1 MKTYRSSSGIPA
13 FKQLNGESGIV
24 LIAVLVLL
32 ASLTLIGVTAFFAS
46 STNVKV
52 SGNYRTG
59 QTALQVAMAGAEQAR
74 ETLRAANATSSNPAN
89 FSEELLARVG
99 ANGILNGYTSSTDDL
114 PIASSSTLLSGY
126 SYTAY
131 LTNDSSEG

>member
-1 MKTYRSSSGIPA
+1 MKTHPSLSGIPA

-46 STNVKV
+46 STNARIG
-52 SGNYRTG
+52 GNYKTG
-59 QTALQVAMAGAEQAR
+59 ETALQIAMAGAEQAR

-99 ANGILNGYTSSTDDL
+99 ANAVLNGYTSSTDDS
-114 PIASSSTLLSGY
+114 PIASSSTLMSG
-126 SYTAY
+126 
-131 LTNDSSEG
+131 